1 MLSEQKCHLAKFG
14 KNKCFHCL
22 ASLLPSPVDPTKLSQ
37 SRQPRAPS
45 VSIGRSLGPGVGR
58 HSGRAGDMMNRTL
71 PDYQLIS
78 TFLSQRRPDYCHVS
92 PDPPRPS

>member
-1 MLSEQKCHLAKFG
+1 MFSLSWLNPQLSAQ
-14 KNKCFHCL
+14 L
-22 ASLLPSPVDPTKLSQ
+22 SRPKLTQ
-37 SRQPRAPS
+37 SRQPGAPS

-58 HSGRAGDMMNRTL
+58 HSGREAGGDMMNRTL

-78 TFLSQRRPDYCHVS
+78 TFLSQRRPDYFHVS